1 MKGLDRMNSY
11 EQKKLILLN
20 DFKEK
25 SKYGKIGIN
34 KKTSN
39 LFRNREGNKQKIN
52 IRDFNK
58 VISIDKENLTA
69 EVEGMT
75 TFETLV
81 NETLKHNLL
90 PPVVPQLKM
99 ITLGGAISGIGIEA
113 SSFKYGLVHETV
125 IEMDIITGKGEIITC
140 SRKENSDIFYGIP
153 NSYGTLGYILRAKIK
168 LIKAKNFVKLEHR
181 KYENSQSYFRDIADL
196 CRNKNYDFIDGTVF
210 NENEMYITLGT
221 FTYDVPYKSNYK
233 YMKIFYKSIQK
244 NKTDYLTTSDFI
256 WRWDPDWFWKS
267 KVFLMQNFIPRLL
280 FGKFMLNS
288 KFYLALKKFNEK
300 YKVTKL
306 FSKFK
311 KKSEAVIQ
319 DVGIPIEN
327 CISFFNFFNS
337 EIKIKPFWICPMK
350 QINQT
355 IFPLF
360 ELDSNKLYIDFGFW
374 DFVESNKEEG
384 FYNRLI
390 EGEVE
395 RLKGKKSLYSES
407 FYNKENFYKIYNGNV
422 YFVTKKKYDPHNVF
436 LDLYEK
442 CVNRR

>member
-407 FYNKENFYKIYNGNV
+407 FYNKENFYKIYNGKV